1 MILLFYNF
9 FITFPVSQSLDAM
22 GIKFVLHYQ
31 HKKVRLVMV
40 FLDNILNCLCLKD
53 VLWIIELL
61 NIIRITLQFVLMI
74 VHTNFMMIEFEKLSH
89 HFNYHIAAAMNKKM
103 RCCSIQLSYTIM
115 VSNLIFI
122 PPEYVT
128 KLIGPRH
135 CIWHRL
141 SKNVEK
147 DGTWNNFSL
156 F

>member
-9 FITFPVSQSLDAM
+9 FITFPVSHSLDAM

-31 HKKVRLVMV
+31 HKKVHLVMV
-40 FLDNILNCLCLKD
+40 FLYKTWNCLCLKH

-61 NIIRITLQFVLMI
+61 NITLQFVLMI
-74 VHTNFMMIEFEKLSH
+74 VYTNFMMIEFEKLSH
-89 HFNYHIAAAMNKKM
+89 HFNYHIAAAMNIKM
-103 RCCSIQLSYTIM
+103 RRSIQLSYTIE

-141 SKNVEK
+141 SKNVE
-147 DGTWNNFSL
+147 
-156 F
+156 